1 MRDERQREDDQAD
14 NDEARHP
21 DRPRRRLC
29 CSSPPPG
36 SSLRASARPVRAP
49 TFAIGSGN
57 GSTRRPDEVA
67 NGRQIR
73 MARPKSH
80 WPIFGYRAIAADS
93 NEPVKLP

>member
-29 CSSPPPG
+29 CSSPPG